1 MSAGSSC
8 SRLRIDANG
17 ADFPILVVIA
27 IVGLGSATT
36 QRTWAT
42 RSCSRTTRCA
52 RKSWRGRGSP
62 MRRRRKHEAR
72 HLILKADTPH
82 PHPLARNKSS
92 SWTRRDMMNHTSPR
106 APASLDPW
114 QRDVSCVDVRAVGMA
129 IRGELAFGRG
139 SIAPQP
145 CIRRARGP
153 PSLLTTAA
161 CGGLRSTPDCR
172 PRRALL
178 HLSYSYAAP
187 CGPALLVTQCH
198 KPTCAVQQKV
208 RLFD

>member
-1 MSAGSSC
+1 
-8 SRLRIDANG
+8 
-17 ADFPILVVIA
+17 
-27 IVGLGSATT
+27 
-36 QRTWAT
+36 
-42 RSCSRTTRCA
+42 
-52 RKSWRGRGSP
+52 

-139 SIAPQP
+139 SIAHARWRRFRAVECLSLHPQL
-145 CIRRARGP
+145 
-153 PSLLTTAA
+153 PS
-161 CGGLRSTPDCR
+161 
-172 PRRALL
+172 
-178 HLSYSYAAP
+178 
-187 CGPALLVTQCH
+187 
-198 KPTCAVQQKV
+198 
-208 RLFD
+208 